1 MKSIYLTVLILLGI
15 QTTQAQWIPTT
26 SVTGAVFDIVEKDK
40 KLFACAYGGIYQS
53 VNDGLTWTKVKPLTG
68 PKYEGVNDL
77 VRKIIVN
84 DNDLW
89 VDFLKSTDDGI
100 NWTAISPP
108 KNSVSKVY
116 DNDNQEMIV
125 GDLFLNNVYVSTNG
139 GANWTNISQNLPFIV
154 ISQSLQCFIS
164 GGKFHCINNGTLYQS
179 YDKGATWSKSS
190 LSANVLSLY
199 KWGVTLYAI
208 GEKKI
213 HLSSDNGNSWIS
225 RDFPEIPKS
234 ISAYGSFLIVPTSV
248 GIFRS
253 SDGGTTWLKLPR
265 DPSILWSN
273 GTRIF
278 PSSKG
283 ILYAPSTFGLSFS
296 KDNGSTW
303 TPVKSTVFK
312 AQGCNRVGLVNG
324 NLLGTFGYTQ
334 TYGGAGKTARSGDKG
349 QAWTATYPFRGFD
362 CLAMIGKVAVVADAN
377 YIYVSRDEGQSWSR
391 SDTGIIIKTV
401 RKVAYDG
408 ALLYAAAG
416 ELYSSA
422 DTAKSW
428 LKVNPSGLPNS
439 QLVYEIAA
447 TPTAVYAYSVGPDLY
462 STVDQGKN
470 WKKLDL
476 GNAANLTGIYCLE
489 NLVIATTYDNI
500 YLSRDAGSNWQSIKN
515 DLQYGGIRSVVYH
528 KSRLIICGA
537 GCPVH
542 ISDTALT
549 KWYEIESTGLSGYVT
564 NFQMV
569 VDSNDLYLADG
580 VGGLF
585 KRDIREL
592 LTVGHKDIV
601 PTECLVFPNPA
612 KDVILIEGEAIS
624 KVKIYDNVG
633 NDVGSVSLNGGL
645 VDISRLASGRYVVKY
660 TTTDGP
666 RHSVFIKQ

>member
-15 QTTQAQWIPTT
+15 QTMQAQWIPTT

-53 VNDGLTWTKVKPLTG
+53 INDGLTWSKVKPLTG

-283 ILYAPSTFGLSFS
+283 LLYAPSTFGLSIS

-303 TPVKSTVFK
+303 TPVNSTIFK
-312 AQGCNRVGLVNG
+312 GQGCDGIALVNG
-324 NLLGTFGYTQ
+324 NLLGIFVYTLA
-334 TYGGAGKTARSGDKG
+334 GGAVKSVRSSDKG
-349 QAWTATYPFRGFD
+349 QTWTASYPFQSFNS
-362 CLAMIGKVAVVADAN
+362 LARIGSVTVLSDPN
-377 YIYVSRDEGQSWSR
+377 YIYVSKDDGQSWSR
-391 SDTGIIIKTV
+391 SDSGIMIKTV
-401 RKVAYDG
+401 RKVAYDE

-422 DTAKSW
+422 DTGKSW
-428 LKVNPSGLPNS
+428 LKVNPTGIPNS

-447 TPTAVYAYSVGPDLY
+447 TPTTLYANSDGKDLY
-462 STVDQGKN
+462 SSVDQAKS
-470 WKKLDL
+470 WKKLDV
-476 GNAANLTGIYCLE
+476 GNTANFTGIYCLE
-489 NLVIATTYDNI
+489 NLVIATTYNNI
-500 YLSRDAGSNWQSIKN
+500 FLSRDAGNTWQSIKN
-515 DLQYGGIRSVVYH
+515 DLQYADIQSVVSY

-592 LTVGHKDIV
+592 LTVGNKDIV

-660 TTTDGP
+660 MTTDGP